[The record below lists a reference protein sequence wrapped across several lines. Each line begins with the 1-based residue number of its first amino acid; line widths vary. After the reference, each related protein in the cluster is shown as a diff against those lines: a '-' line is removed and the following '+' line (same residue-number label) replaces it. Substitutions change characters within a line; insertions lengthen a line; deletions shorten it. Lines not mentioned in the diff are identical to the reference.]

1 MGLHGPVIRA
11 AYTMQA
17 SLPSPTPVPVVSRNV
32 LIAGG
37 VLALH
42 VAALWAL
49 QSGLVRRAV
58 EVVVPVQ
65 ILGAMVNPPAP
76 PAVEPAPVQQPQ
88 PLPPNPAP
96 RVAPAPKPKPKP
108 AVRQAV
114 PVAPREPAPAPQAV
128 TAAPAEPVAPPA
140 PAAVAA
146 APAPAPA
153 VPAPP
158 APAPVRLPSTDADYL
173 NNPLPAYPAMSRRLR
188 EEGTSV
194 VRVLIGVDGHAQ
206 EARIARSS
214 GFERLDQAALATA
227 RGWRYVPG
235 TRGGVPEAM
244 WFEVPI
250 RWQLNKE

>member
-1 MGLHGPVIRA
+1 
-11 AYTMQA
+11 MQA
-17 SLPSPTPVPVVSRNV
+17 SLPARSPVPVVSRNV

-49 QSGLVRRAV
+49 QAGLVRRAV
-58 EVVVPVQ
+58 EVVVPVR
-65 ILGAMVNPPAP
+65 ILSTMVAPPLPPAP
-76 PAVEPAPVQQPQ
+76 PAVEPAPVKPPE
-88 PLPPNPAP
+88 PLPPQPKP
-96 RVAPAPKPKPKP
+96 RVAPAPKPVVRKPVPLAPP
-108 AVRQAV
+108 A
-114 PVAPREPAPAPQAV
+114 PAPAPQPV
-128 TAAPAEPVAPPA
+128 TAQPEPMAPPPVAA
-140 PAAVAA
+140 PVAA
-146 APAPAPA
+146 APVPATAPPTAPAPAPA
-153 VPAPP
+153 P
-158 APAPVRLPSTDADYL
+158 APAAVKLPSTDADYL

-194 VRVLIGVDGHAQ
+194 IRVLIGTDGRARD
-206 EARIARSS
+206 ARIARSS
-214 GFERLDQAALATA
+214 GFERLDQAALDTA